1 MNKNRMSS
9 VWFDKDGTPL
19 SIEDIEPLLIDP
31 NYKVVKQ
38 ETLPNGL
45 WISTVWTGFNYGYL
59 LSGPPL
65 IFETMVFSKEDPS
78 CEDLDQARYPTEAAA
93 IAGHEQ
99 MKAKWVKQTPPY
111 EPYFKEGNE

>member
-1 MNKNRMSS
+1 MSS
-9 VWFDKDGTPL
+9 VWFDRDGAPL
-19 SIEDIEPLLIDP
+19 LIEGIEPLLSDP

-45 WISTVWTGFNYGYL
+45 WISTVWLGFNHNFWFA
-59 LSGPPL
+59 GPPL

-78 CEDLDQARYPTEAAA
+78 CEDLDQERYPTEAAA

-99 MKAKWVKQTPPY
+99 LKAKWCKQSPPY
-111 EPYFKEGNE
+111 EPYFKECNK